1 MEEFKLKAEALTKSV
16 GEYFDTYY
24 KLTVVKAADKA
35 TGVAASSL
43 AGLATFFLG
52 IFVLFFS
59 GMALGIWL
67 GDILE
72 NEVLGY
78 LLVALLYLLLSR
90 VVSLL
95 KNEKTLLTGSN
106 SFFISTQLAEI
117 CSLFKI
123 NNCSRRFRSSTKSSY
138 VWILVLFIKF
148 SNN

>member
-59 GMALGIWL
+59 GLAAGVWL
-67 GDILE
+67 GDLLD
-72 NEVLGY
+72 NQVLGY
-78 LLVALLYLLLSR
+78 LLVAAFYLLLIILL
-90 VVSLL
+90 VVLR
-95 KNEKTLLTGSN
+95 KRIV
-106 SFFISTQLAEI
+106 FPFIRNI
-117 CSLFKI
+117 I
-123 NNCSRRFRSSTKSSY
+123 VR
-138 VWILVLFIKF
+138 KF
-148 SNN
+148 YE

>member
-1 MEEFKLKAEALTKSV
+1 MEDFKLKAETLTKSV

-52 IFVLFFS
+52 IFVLFFT

-67 GDILE
+67 GNIFE

-78 LLVALLYLLLSR
+78 LLVALLYLVIIILL
-90 VVSLL
+90 VVLR
-95 KNEKTLLTGSN
+95 KKIV
-106 SFFISTQLAEI
+106 FPFIRNLI
-117 CSLFKI
+117 V
-123 NNCSRRFRSSTKSSY
+123 R
-138 VWILVLFIKF
+138 KF
-148 SNN
+148 YE